1 MENNRYYK
9 LSEIKAR
16 HFLGKRKNFCR
27 IPEKEISKIFYEI
40 VVKSDELSVF
50 IKNNLN
56 DDFPKDI
63 SEPIL
68 QNIMKKTQE
77 LKTFVVAG
85 VNNND

>member
-9 LSEIKAR
+9 LSEIKVR
-16 HFLGKRKNFCR
+16 HFWERGKLCG
-27 IPEKEISKIFYEI
+27 IPEKEISKIFHEI

-68 QNIMKKTQE
+68 QNIMKKNTRA
-77 LKTFVVAG
+77 K
-85 VNNND
+85 NICCSRRK

>member
-9 LSEIKAR
+9 LSEIKVR
-16 HFLGKRKNFCR
+16 HFWERGKLCG
-27 IPEKEISKIFYEI
+27 IPEKEISKIFHEI

>member
-16 HFLGKRKNFCR
+16 HFWERGKLCR
-27 IPEKEISKIFYEI
+27 IPEKEISKIFHEI

-63 SEPIL
+63 SEHIL

>member
-9 LSEIKAR
+9 LSEIKAC
-16 HFLGKRKNFCR
+16 HFWERGKLCG
-27 IPEKEISKIFYEI
+27 IPEKEISKIFHEI

-68 QNIMKKTQE
+68 QNIMKKH
-77 LKTFVVAG
+77 KS
-85 VNNND
+85 

>member
-16 HFLGKRKNFCR
+16 HFWERGKLCG
-27 IPEKEISKIFYEI
+27 IPEKEISKIFHEI

-68 QNIMKKTQE
+68 QNLMQKAKE
-77 LKTFVVAG
+77 LKSFVEG
-85 VNNND
+85 SIK

>member
-16 HFLGKRKNFCR
+16 HFFFFLKLCR
-27 IPEKEISKIFYEI
+27 IPEKEISKIFHEI

>member
-9 LSEIKAR
+9 LSEIKVR
-16 HFLGKRKNFCR
+16 HFWERGKLCG
-27 IPEKEISKIFYEI
+27 IPEKEISKIFHEI

-56 DDFPKDI
+56 DDFSKDI